1 MKVLVAKNS
10 LPTGT
15 IFQKPEEVLEIRE
28 IAKATAPKNVLAT
41 FEEVRGRQL
50 KIPRQAGHTIT
61 EDDLYSDKGNDLMA
75 LLPPGHRAVGIRVSA
90 ETVAAGFVALPHS
103 RILMHQ
109 PSGSMQGQAA
119 DIAIQA
125 EQIIYLKRMMAER
138 IAFHTGQ
145 PLERIET
152 DSDRDRWFTAEEAC
166 EYGFID
172 KVIDRSTATATAT
185 AGNK

>member
-103 RILMHQ
+103 RI
-109 PSGSMQGQAA
+109 
-119 DIAIQA
+119 DIACRLTNN
-125 EQIIYLKRMMAER
+125 E
-138 IAFHTGQ
+138 GQ
-145 PLERIET
+145 PATSIVLQNVLVLASGAATIRDEGGKPMPCDVVTAALTPEDAAKLEAVKGKGTINMYLRPFG
-152 DSDRDRWFTAEEAC
+152 DWGPARP
-166 EYGFID
+166 
-172 KVIDRSTATATAT
+172 
-185 AGNK
+185 